1 MTMVKNEWQAKGY
14 VDEPVP
20 ADVNLASEIRKMR
33 EEKNAVVLA
42 HYYTGGA
49 VQDVADFVGDS
60 LALAQWAAKTDADII
75 VMCGVHFMGETN
87 KILCPGKK
95 VLVCDLNAGCSLADS
110 CKAEDLA
117 EFVKKYPDHKVV
129 SYVNTTAAVKAL
141 TDVVV
146 TSSNAKLIV
155 DSFPSDEK
163 LIFGPDKNLGGY
175 INSVTGRNMVLW
187 DGGCHVHGQF
197 SLKAIVDLKEK
208 HPEAKVLVHPECPA
222 PIQVLADVI
231 GSTAAL
237 LDYAV
242 KSESEVFIVATES
255 GILHEMKK
263 QCPNKTFIPAPPE
276 VTETIGCSCNECSY
290 MRLNTLEKL
299 YNTLKYE
306 WPEIVVD
313 SDVAEKALAPINKML
328 EISKKLK

>member
-1 MTMVKNEWQAKGY
+1 MIKKEWLEKGFI
-14 VDEPVP
+14 DEPIP
-20 ADVNLASEIRKMR
+20 SGIDLFGEIKRICK
-33 EEKNAVVLA
+33 EKNAVVLA
-42 HYYTGGA
+42 HYYTDGA

-117 EFVKKYPDHKVV
+117 KFVKKYPGYKVV

-155 DSFPSDEK
+155 DSFPKDEK

-175 INSVTGRNMVLW
+175 INSVTGRSMVLW

-197 SLKAIVDLKEK
+197 SIDAIVELKRM
-208 HPEAKVLVHPECPA
+208 HPDAKVLVHPECPA
-222 PIQVLADVI
+222 TIQVLADEI

-237 LDYAV
+237 LNYAV
-242 KSESEVFIVATES
+242 KSDSKEFIVATES

-263 QCPNKTFIPAPPE
+263 QCPDKVFIPVPPE
-276 VTETIGCSCNECSY
+276 THGAVGCSCNECSY
-290 MRLNTLEKL
+290 MRLNTLDKL

-306 WPEIVVD
+306 WPEIIVD
-313 SDVAEKALAPINKML
+313 EDIAVKAVEPINRML
-328 EISKKLK
+328 EISKRMK

>member
-1 MTMVKNEWQAKGY
+1 MIKKEWLEKGFI
-14 VDEPVP
+14 DEPIP
-20 ADVNLASEIRKMR
+20 SGIDLFGEIKRICK
-33 EEKNAVVLA
+33 EKNAVVLA
-42 HYYTGGA
+42 HYYTDGA

-110 CKAEDLA
+110 CKAENLA
-117 EFVKKYPDHKVV
+117 EFVKKYPGYKVV

-155 DSFPSDEK
+155 DSFPKDEK

-175 INSVTGRNMVLW
+175 INSVTGRSMVLW

-197 SLKAIVDLKEK
+197 SIDAIVELKRM
-208 HPEAKVLVHPECPA
+208 HPDAKVLVHPECPA
-222 PIQVLADVI
+222 TIQVLADEI

-237 LDYAV
+237 LNYAV
-242 KSESEVFIVATES
+242 KSDSKEFIVATES

-263 QCPNKTFIPAPPE
+263 QCSDKVFIPVPPE
-276 VTETIGCSCNECSY
+276 THGAVGCSCNECSY
-290 MRLNTLEKL
+290 MRLNTLDKL

-306 WPEIVVD
+306 WPEIIVD
-313 SDVAEKALAPINKML
+313 EDIAVKAVEPINRML
-328 EISKKLK
+328 EISKRMK